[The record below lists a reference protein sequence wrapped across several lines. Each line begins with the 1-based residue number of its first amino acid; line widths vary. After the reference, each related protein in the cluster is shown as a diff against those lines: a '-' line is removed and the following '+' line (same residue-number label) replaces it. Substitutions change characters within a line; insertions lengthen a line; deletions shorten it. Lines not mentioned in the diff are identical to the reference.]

1 MAMMMASPMAT
12 SFVDAAEIEI
22 AGQRR
27 VDGLVFPLVLGPANG
42 KSDVKDRAEFVARE
56 REALVGCLR
65 RHGAVVLR
73 GWGGRSE
80 SKDFLDVMSA
90 LCKEAH
96 GGMACSAGVRLTVVD
111 GGDAASL
118 HSIVTANEAPPCDTI
133 PFHHE
138 MAQCPKPPAY
148 ICFFCDR
155 PPTTGGA
162 TPLMMSRH
170 VVAYLR
176 ATHPDLYARLK
187 DRGVQYTRV
196 MPKLSDATS
205 ALGKGWA
212 VSYDVDDKEGLERR
226 LRDEGFEF
234 TWLVD
239 DMVETVSP
247 TLQCFRKDA
256 TGAENFFLA
265 AETTFKAATGEETS
279 KGGKPRPSKGI
290 RYGDGASLSPEDLAA
305 LADVGAFVDANKV
318 SFDWQHGDCL
328 LIENSTAMHAR
339 ATFTGPRRILASMAG
354 NLAAP

>member
-1 MAMMMASPMAT
+1 MFFGLGLDPQARAPEHRGAARRGYRCSSFRVAGSLREDKKMAMMMASPMAT
-12 SFVDAAEIEI
+12 SFVDAAEVEI

-27 VDGLVFPLVLGPANG
+27 VDGFAFPLVLGPANG
-42 KSDVKDRAEFVARE
+42 KSDVKDRAAFVARE

-80 SKDFLDVMSA
+80 SKDFLDVMTA

-187 DRGVQYTRV
+187 DRGVR
-196 MPKLSDATS
+196 
-205 ALGKGWA
+205 
-212 VSYDVDDKEGLERR
+212 
-226 LRDEGFEF
+226 
-234 TWLVD
+234 
-239 DMVETVSP
+239 
-247 TLQCFRKDA
+247 
-256 TGAENFFLA
+256 
-265 AETTFKAATGEETS
+265 
-279 KGGKPRPSKGI
+279 
-290 RYGDGASLSPEDLAA
+290 
-305 LADVGAFVDANKV
+305 
-318 SFDWQHGDCL
+318 
-328 LIENSTAMHAR
+328 AR
-339 ATFTGPRRILASMAG
+339 ARHAARIAK
-354 NLAAP
+354 